1 MGYFTRAFITTF
13 EKFQNIEKNLKK
25 LFMEKVGSVTNNSQ
39 SAVNI
44 ELLPRRLAWQKGKQ
58 VF

>member
-13 EKFQNIEKNLKK
+13 EKFQNFEKNLK

-44 ELLPRRLAWQKGKQ
+44 ELLPRRLA
-58 VF
+58 